1 MKIALHS
8 VSYAG
13 LWGQPC
19 LSAEDTLRRAADL
32 GFDGVL
38 LMGKRPHASPLDL
51 TAERCEALRGLA
63 GDLGIA
69 IVGLAGYTDFLARS
83 AGPEVPLVEQTVGA
97 VDALCAACQALGG
110 SLVRVFTGYTRPD
123 LAPAEAWRRVVVSLA
138 ESAQRAAAHGVT
150 LAVQNHHDLAV
161 DSGAFE
167 ALLREVDQPACR
179 AAFDAWSPALRGEDL
194 YQAALRLAPLTL
206 NTTVA
211 DYVLRPRWQYRPD
224 CINYERVMPDEA
236 VAVPLGEG
244 MVAYEPFWCGLVDGG
259 FDGWVTYEMCSPLR
273 DGNSAAVLDRY
284 ARMAAELIRGWDA
297 A

>member
-1 MKIALHS
+1 MKVALHS

-13 LWGQPC
+13 LWGQPA

-38 LMGKRPHASPLDL
+38 LMGKRPHCSILDM
-51 TAERCEALRGLA
+51 TAERCAALAALA
-63 GDLGIA
+63 AELGVT

-83 AGPEVPLVEQTVGA
+83 AGAEVPLAEQTIAA
-97 VDALCAACQALGG
+97 VAELCRICADLGG
-110 SLVRVFTGYTRPD
+110 SLVRVFTGYSRPD
-123 LAPAEAWRRVVVSLA
+123 LAPAIAWAQVVAGLRESAALA
-138 ESAQRAAAHGVT
+138 EAAGVT

-167 ALLREVDQPACR
+167 ALLREVDHPACR

-194 YQAALRLAPLTL
+194 YQAALRLGPLTV

-211 DYVLRPRWQYRPD
+211 DYVLRARWQYRPD
-224 CINYERVMPDEA
+224 CVNYQRLDPDEA

-244 MVAYEPFWCGLVDGG
+244 VVAYEPFWCGLVDGG

-284 ARMAAELIRGWDA
+284 ARQAVEQIRGWDA
-297 A
+297 D